1 MSRADPLLKPG
12 DTCWR
17 IDRADRVSF
26 LVDGADYFAAV
37 KAAMNSARQ
46 SIWLLA
52 WVFDPLTRFEPDR
65 VERSRDP
72 QNPDRLGQLLRRLS
86 ALNPA
91 LDVRILA
98 WDMPPLI
105 AMTQRFPGQR
115 ARKYFEGSAVK
126 FRLDNSLPMSAC
138 HHQKVLI
145 IDGRL
150 SFVSGGDLGADRWDT
165 CDHLDH
171 DPNRRLPWGERYPAR
186 HDVAMMAEGPVAQS
200 CAELFVERWA
210 NSGGGD
216 LPMPEMAET
225 SPWPEAFAA
234 DLIDVEVALTRT
246 QPRWKTLPETQEG
259 YRLHLDC
266 IARARRTI
274 FLENQYLASPMIVAA
289 LCRRLEEPDGP
300 EVITIGPSASPS
312 FFDRMTMD
320 SVRSRAINLLE
331 QSDLHHRF
339 RAFTA
344 RTANDRPII
353 VHSKVS
359 IFDDSLLRIG
369 SANLNNRSG
378 GLDTE
383 VDAVIE
389 AEDGAEGAETRRTI
403 AAFRTMLIGHYFGRG
418 LAETQEAIREVGSVA
433 GAIDALDGHPRRL
446 LPIDHQKIDPLGR
459 FVASWSLGDPLSP
472 SDAWRP
478 WIRRGRIKEA
488 MDCLPL
494 PVRGSHGSDERDEAT
509 RALRREAESPHRPP
523 AEGGP
528 TPSGTPDRKATP
540 PW

>member
-1 MSRADPLLKPG
+1 MSREDSLLIPG

-37 KAAMNSARQ
+37 KAAMNSAKT

-98 WDMPPLI
+98 WDMPPII

-115 ARKYFEGSAVK
+115 AKQYFDGSNVK
-126 FRLDNSLPMSAC
+126 FRLDGSLPASAC
-138 HHQKVLI
+138 HHQKVLV

-150 SFVSGGDLGADRWDT
+150 SFISGGDLGADRWDT

-171 DPNRRLPWGERYPAR
+171 DPNRRLPWGQRYPAR

-200 CAELFVERWA
+200 AAELFAERWE
-210 NSGGGD
+210 NSGGGA
-216 LPMPEMAET
+216 LPIPEMAEK
-225 SPWPEAFAA
+225 SPWPDGFAE

-246 QPRWKTLPETQEG
+246 EPKWRNRPETQEG
-259 YRLHLDC
+259 YRLHLEC

-274 FLENQYLASPMIVAA
+274 FLENQYLASPMIVNA

-300 EVITIGPSASPS
+300 EVIAIGPSASPS

-320 SVRSRAINLLE
+320 SARTRAINRLE
-331 QSDLHHRF
+331 RSDRFNRF

-344 RTANDRPII
+344 RTAHDRPII

-359 IFDDSLLRIG
+359 IFDDRLLRIG
-369 SANLNNRSG
+369 SANLNNRSA

-389 AEDGAEGAETRRTI
+389 AADGAEGAETRRTI

-418 LAETQEAIREVGSVA
+418 LAETQDAIREIGSVA

-446 LPIDHQKIDPLGR
+446 LPVDRKPLDPLSIV
-459 FVASWSLGDPLSP
+459 VASWALGDPLSP

-478 WIRRGRIKEA
+478 WTRRDRIRQALE
-488 MDCLPL
+488 CLPG
-494 PVRGSHGSDERDEAT
+494 PVAGS
-509 RALRREAESPHRPP
+509 PP
-523 AEGGP
+523 QPPEEGGP
-528 TPSGTPDRKATP
+528 KPSALPDQKATQ

>member
-1 MSRADPLLKPG
+1 MSRVDPLLIPG

-17 IDRADRVSF
+17 IDQADRVSF

-37 KAAMNSARQ
+37 KQAMLSAKQ

-115 ARKYFEGSAVK
+115 AKQYFEGSAVK

-138 HHQKVLI
+138 HHQKVLV

-150 SFVSGGDLGADRWDT
+150 SFISGGDLGADRWDT

-200 CAELFVERWA
+200 AAELFVERWES
-210 NSGGGD
+210 SGGGR
-216 LPMPEMAET
+216 LAVPEMAEL
-225 SPWPEAFAA
+225 SPWPADFAA
-234 DLIDVEVALTRT
+234 DLIGVDVALTRT
-246 QPRWKTLPETQEG
+246 LPRWKNLPETQEG
-259 YRLHLDC
+259 YRLHLAC

-274 FLENQYLASPMIVAA
+274 FLENQYLASPMIVEA
-289 LCRRLEEPDGP
+289 LCARLEEPDGP
-300 EVITIGPSASPS
+300 EVIAIGPSASPS

-320 SVRSRAINLLE
+320 SARSRAINRLE
-331 QSDLHHRF
+331 QSDIHNRF

-344 RTANDRPII
+344 RTAHDRPII

-359 IFDDSLLRIG
+359 IFDDNLLRIG
-369 SANLNNRSG
+369 SANLNNRSA

-389 AEDGAEGAETRRTI
+389 APDGLEGAETRHI
-403 AAFRTMLIGHYFGRG
+403 ISAFRTMLIGHYFGRG

-446 LPIDHQKIDPLGR
+446 LPVDRKPLDALGR
-459 FVASWSLGDPLSP
+459 FVSSWALGDPLSA

-478 WIRRGRIKEA
+478 WVRRARIKQAIE
-488 MDCLPL
+488 CLPL
-494 PVRGSHGSDERDEAT
+494 AVRGSGSPQSGEDG
-509 RALRREAESPHRPP
+509 PRPSAP
-523 AEGGP
+523 Q
-528 TPSGTPDRKATP
+528 DQKATQ

>member
-1 MSRADPLLKPG
+1 MIRADSLLKPG

-37 KAAMNSARQ
+37 KAAMNSAKQ

-72 QNPDRLGQLLRRLS
+72 RNPDRLGQMLRRIS

-98 WDMPPLI
+98 WDMPPFI

-115 ARKYFEGSAVK
+115 ARQFFKGSNVK
-126 FRLDNSLPMSAC
+126 FRLDNSLPYSAC
-138 HHQKVLI
+138 HHQKVLV

-150 SFVSGGDLGADRWDT
+150 SFISGGDLGADRWDT

-171 DPNRRLPWGERYPAR
+171 DPRRRLPWGVRYPAR

-200 CAELFVERWA
+200 CAELFAERWA
-210 NSGGGD
+210 NSGGGQ
-216 LPMPEMAET
+216 LPIPEMAEA
-225 SPWPEAFAA
+225 SPWPATFAE
-234 DLIDVEVALTRT
+234 DLVDVEVALTRT
-246 QPRWKTLPETQEG
+246 QPKWKNLPETQEG
-259 YRLHLDC
+259 YRLHLEC

-320 SVRSRAINLLE
+320 SVRSRAINRLE

-344 RTANDRPII
+344 RTAHDEPII

-359 IFDDSLLRIG
+359 IFDDRLLRIG

-389 AEDGAEGAETRRTI
+389 AADGAEGAETRRTI

-418 LAETQEAIREVGSVA
+418 LVETQEAIRETGSVS

-446 LPIDHQKIDPLGR
+446 LPIAQKKLDPLSI
-459 FVASWSLGDPLSP
+459 FVASWSLGDPLSA

-478 WIRRGRIKEA
+478 WIRRRRIRQA
-488 MDCLPL
+488 MECLPL
-494 PVRGSHGSDERDEAT
+494 PVRGTHGSDESDET
-509 RALRREAESPHRPP
+509 TQALRRERESRSPQS
-523 AEGGP
+523 AADGP
-528 TPSGTPDRKATP
+528 TPSGPQDQKATQ